1 MGGRGGASGLSE
13 PQGRRMS
20 MRRFLENLEQK
31 IAVTECWMLYK
42 TPLSM

>member
-20 MRRFLENLEQK
+20 MRRFLENLEK
-31 IAVTECWMLYK
+31 IAVTACWTLCK
-42 TPLSM
+42 APLSM